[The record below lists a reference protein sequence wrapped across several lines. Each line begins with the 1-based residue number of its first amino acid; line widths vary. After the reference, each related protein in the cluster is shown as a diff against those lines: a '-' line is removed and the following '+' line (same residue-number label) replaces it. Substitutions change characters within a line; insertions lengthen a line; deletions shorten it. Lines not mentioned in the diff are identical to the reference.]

1 MKSVS
6 DGQRREEGQ
15 SLCHAFAVSD
25 ADLML
30 LLFSS

>member
-1 MKSVS
+1 MKSIS
-6 DGQRREEGQ
+6 DGQRRKEGQ
-15 SLCHAFAVSD
+15 YLCHAFAVSD